1 VIQPGDVLL
10 LNFPFSASEDKPFK
24 KRPVLVLGGP
34 SGRGIEEAFLVAMVT
49 GSGDRL
55 ANPRDTDV
63 RLDHIGAGLRMPS
76 VVRANRIWA
85 AESRDVAEV
94 LGKVTLEELEQ
105 VQSAFRKAFGL

>member
-1 VIQPGDVLL
+1 
-10 LNFPFSASEDKPFK
+10 
-24 KRPVLVLGGP
+24 
-34 SGRGIEEAFLVAMVT
+34 
-49 GSGDRL
+49 
-55 ANPRDTDV
+55 
-63 RLDHIGAGLRMPS
+63 MPS